1 MGMEVREKEDAF
13 GGLGFLA
20 SALGEGYFFCCCAR
34 DDLLE
39 LVELDMRGELAAEDD
54 LDMLGLQ
61 SPLTL
66 LLAEPILEP
75 ESVLGSSLGLGS
87 GTFDFDALGLFLGLL
102 PPAVTPAFRGDAP
115 AVAEFTLRPVD
126 PTPPRGVAL
135 ADAVPGRFL
144 ALAAVDALCSSFMS
158 VSSDSEDL
166 IDGRRDSLLSRSRP
180 FDAPSTADLPRGLSG
195 VVDRDETT

>member
-1 MGMEVREKEDAF
+1 MIILP
-13 GGLGFLA
+13 GGTA
-20 SALGEGYFFCCCAR
+20 DCCCAR
-34 DDLLE
+34 DDLRE
-39 LVELDMRGELAAEDD
+39 LVELDMRGEFAAEDD

-75 ESVLGSSLGLGS
+75 ESVLGFSLGLGS
-87 GTFDFDALGLFLGLL
+87 GTFDFDALGLFLGL
-102 PPAVTPAFRGDAP
+102 PPATPAVPAFRGDAA
-115 AVAEFTLRPVD
+115 AVAELTLRPVD

-144 ALAAVDALCSSFMS
+144 APAAVDALCSSFMS

-166 IDGRRDSLLSRSRP
+166 IDGRLDSLL
-180 FDAPSTADLPRGLSG
+180 
-195 VVDRDETT
+195 

>member
-1 MGMEVREKEDAF
+1 MIILP
-13 GGLGFLA
+13 GGTA
-20 SALGEGYFFCCCAR
+20 DCCCAR

-39 LVELDMRGELAAEDD
+39 LVELDMRGEFAAEDD

-75 ESVLGSSLGLGS
+75 ESVLGFSLGLGS

-115 AVAEFTLRPVD
+115 AVAELTLRPVE

-166 IDGRRDSLLSRSRP
+166 IDGRLDSLL
-180 FDAPSTADLPRGLSG
+180 L
-195 VVDRDETT
+195 